1 MAFLIPRRTLLK
13 PWSSLSLPV
22 FVSFFSSDRESF
34 ELETSGFRGGLLR
47 SDTVFFFYLRVD
59 DDDEELDWVII
70 ICFSS
75 SWSFSGALMVV
86 DT

>member
-47 SDTVFFFYLRVD
+47 SDTVFFFYLPVD

-75 SWSFSGALMVV
+75 S
-86 DT
+86 